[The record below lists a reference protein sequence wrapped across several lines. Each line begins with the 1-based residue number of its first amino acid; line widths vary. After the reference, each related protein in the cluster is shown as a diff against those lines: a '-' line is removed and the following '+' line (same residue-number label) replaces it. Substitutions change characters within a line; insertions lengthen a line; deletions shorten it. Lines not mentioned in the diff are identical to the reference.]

1 MPIFSRC
8 SDNSDPVLLTSWLA
22 RSPRLEP
29 LSVFSMVI
37 LRQAQ
42 GISGHVD
49 QFQFDG
55 SNDQHRVVLYEIR
68 ETEILS
74 GMQGVICQQDQR
86 ARATL
91 NIRWVPSRKSG
102 TES

>member
-55 SNDQHRVVLYEIR
+55 SNDQHRLVLYEIR
-68 ETEILS
+68 ETEILWYAGGEMS
-74 GMQGVICQQDQR
+74 TR
-86 ARATL
+86 AA
-91 NIRWVPSRKSG
+91 RKG
-102 TES
+102 HLKYQMGPIP